1 MTDEE
6 FVALVKQKSI
16 GKKNSSNNKEDFKEF
31 FGDEYF
37 SEYEYLF
44 SDEF

>member
-1 MTDEE
+1 MKNCSFSKT
-6 FVALVKQKSI
+6 KKYR
-16 GKKNSSNNKEDFKEF
+16 KKNSSNNKEDFKEF
-31 FGDEYF
+31 FGDEDF